1 MKLGA
6 PFGAFIINLFGQ
18 GDRTMVNVFR
28 TTDYVLD
35 DVFVRFWNSL
45 AFARTANRN
54 LEGDFK
60 NLRFATGQT
69 LNYRLEERYLAGEG
83 ATATSEARVQITRP
97 LSITKQFRTMVEY
110 TGFNLTFD
118 RARDEPYLEMANA
131 PRAKR
136 LANLVEKFIATDNFQ
151 KQVYQATGTPGVPI
165 SFETILDTDA
175 YMTELAIPED
185 GKRFCAVTPRSSANL
200 NADLF
205 NVFNNT
211 VNTGALIDGFI
222 GHLSGFDFF
231 KTNFLSRQI
240 SGAGEAGGS
249 PPAGFKLAGTVT
261 NGPISS
267 GNTISVTGLGQA
279 PGTVVFQE
287 GDIVEV
293 DDASGVFMVN
303 PLTYEPLQ
311 QRAQFVVTAQV
322 ISANGST
329 ANIPVNPTIVV
340 SGARQ
345 NISAA
350 IPNTAQM
357 LLRDDHNVSLAYH
370 TQALVFAA
378 PPIKELK
385 GGVEARTRYSDL
397 YKLAMTYTLGA
408 DIRNYEQLDRIDV
421 ICGVAINPEF
431 AVRICS

>member
-1 MKLGA
+1 MS
-6 PFGAFIINLFGQ
+6 N
-18 GDRTMVNVFR
+18 TFR
-28 TTDYVLD
+28 ETQYVLD

-45 AFARTANRN
+45 SFARTSNRN

-69 LNYRLEERYLAGEG
+69 LDYRLEERYLGGEG
-83 ATATSEARVQITRP
+83 ATATSEARVQVVRP
-97 LSITKQFRTMVEY
+97 LTIDKQFRIMLEY
-110 TGFNLTFD
+110 SGFNLTFD

-136 LANLVEKFIATDNFQ
+136 LGNMVERFIASEFQ
-151 KQVYQATGTPGVPI
+151 TKTYQAVGTPGVPVD
-165 SFETILDTDA
+165 FNTILSADA
-175 YMTELAIPED
+175 YMTELGIPED
-185 GKRFCAVTPRSSANL
+185 GKRYAGVGPRIAANL
-200 NADLF
+200 SNDLF
-205 NVFNNT
+205 NTFNNT
-211 VNTGALIDGFI
+211 VNTGALIDGFV

-240 SGAGEAGGS
+240 AGAGQLGGT
-249 PPAGFKLAGTVT
+249 PPAGFLLAGTVT
-261 NGPISS
+261 GGPVSS

-279 PGTVVFQE
+279 PGTVVFNE
-287 GDIVEV
+287 GDIIEV

-303 PLTYEPLQ
+303 PLTYEPLS

-322 ISANGST
+322 ISAGGNT
-329 ANIPVNPTIVV
+329 ATIPVNPTIVV
-340 SGARQ
+340 DGARQ

-350 IPNTAQM
+350 IPNGAQL
-357 LLRDDHNVSLAYH
+357 LLRASHNVSLAYH
-370 TQALVFAA
+370 TQAIVFAA
-378 PPIKELK
+378 PPIKELR
-385 GGVEARTRYSDL
+385 GGVEAVTRYSDL
-397 YKLAMTYTLGA
+397 YKLAMTYSLGA

>member
-1 MKLGA
+1 MA
-6 PFGAFIINLFGQ
+6 N
-18 GDRTMVNVFR
+18 NVFR
-28 TTDYVLD
+28 ESQYVLD
-35 DVFVRFWNSL
+35 DVFIRFWNSL

-60 NLRFATGQT
+60 NLKFATGQT
-69 LNYRLEERYLAGEG
+69 INYRLEERYLAGEG
-83 ATATSEARVQITRP
+83 ATAVAESRVQIIKP
-97 LSITKQFRTMVEY
+97 LTINKQFRTMVEY
-110 TGFNLTFD
+110 TGFELTFD

-136 LANLVEKFIATDNFQ
+136 LANLVENFIAAENFQ
-151 KQVYQATGTPGVPI
+151 LQTYQAVGTPGVAVD
-165 SFETILDTDA
+165 FNTILTADA

-185 GKRFCAVTPRSSANL
+185 GKRYCAVPPRTAANL
-200 NADLF
+200 SNDLF
-205 NVFNNT
+205 AVFNNS

-240 SGAGEAGGS
+240 AGTGQAGGT
-249 PPAGFKLAGTVT
+249 PPAGFKLGGTVT

-267 GNTISVTGLGQA
+267 GSTISVTGLVASQA
-279 PGTVVFQE
+279 IAFNV
-287 GDIVEV
+287 GDIIEIA
-293 DDASGVFMVN
+293 DAANVFMIN
-303 PLTYEPLQ
+303 PLTYRSLQ
-311 QRAQFVVTAQV
+311 QRAQFVVTAV
-322 ISANGST
+322 TASTVGGTADISVS
-329 ANIPVNPTIVV
+329 PEIVT

-350 IPNTAQM
+350 IPNGAQI
-357 LLRDDHNVSLAYH
+357 LLRNDHNVSLAYH
-370 TQALVFAA
+370 TQAVVFAA

-385 GGVEARTRYSDL
+385 GGVEAVTRYSDL
-397 YKLAMTYTLGA
+397 YKLAMTYSLGA

-421 ICGVAINPEF
+421 ICGVAINPQF